1 MYILWS
7 ISSHHFTTSWRL
19 ALQLQRELQAP
30 RKYTSLHCTL
40 WDSSDRRLAWS
51 EWCILDTLFC
61 GRQQIASKIRKPM
74 ILSSGDVCLWL
85 PVSQMCPK
93 CHQSKLPLEE
103 RAVCQRVSASFP
115 NLSTHIENWFWR
127 KSFGFV
133 LKNFWGSKPWSC
145 SRGWQANR
153 RPSSSQ
159 QCSVFDV
166 DVHSTLSLYL
176 SHLSLGTNVVASFRG
191 IKSLKATMESVF
203 KEPYAWSSVKQL
215 QIQYQK
221 AW

>member
-1 MYILWS
+1 MNEIMKWYAALLHMLHMYILWS

-30 RKYTSLHCTL
+30 RKYTSLHCAL

-61 GRQQIASKIRKPM
+61 GCRQQIASKIRKPM
-74 ILSSGDVCLWL
+74 ILSTSGDVCLWL

-93 CHQSKLPLEE
+93 CQQSKLPLKE

-115 NLSTHIENWFWR
+115 NLSRHRELIL
-127 KSFGFV
+127 KKKPGFLV

-153 RPSSSQ
+153 RPSSSRQ
-159 QCSVFDV
+159 RSVFDV
-166 DVHSTLSLYL
+166 DVHSTLSISL
-176 SHLSLGTNVVASFRG
+176 SVSSLLGTNVDANVVAKFRD
-191 IKSLKATMESVF
+191 IN
-203 KEPYAWSSVKQL
+203 
-215 QIQYQK
+215 
-221 AW
+221 